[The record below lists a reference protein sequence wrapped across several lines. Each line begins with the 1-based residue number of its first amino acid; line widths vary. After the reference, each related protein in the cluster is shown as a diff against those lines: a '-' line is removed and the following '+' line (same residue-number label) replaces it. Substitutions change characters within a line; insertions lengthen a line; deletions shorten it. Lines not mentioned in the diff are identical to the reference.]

1 MISLKRGQAAVS
13 ACPLFFIKEKLKKKS
28 AIFSF
33 AFRNLLAK
41 RGFTNDPQIQA
52 FLFSGLEALHD
63 PFLMKNMKEVKT
75 RIEKAVHSQEKILI
89 HGDYD
94 VDGITGVAVLAKTL
108 KKLGGRYTTFLPE
121 RERDGY
127 GVSEAA
133 IRQAQEQGVQ
143 LIVTVD
149 CGITAKKEIEIAR
162 AHGMDVIVID
172 HHRLPADGLPDTHL
186 ILNPLQEDCPY
197 PFKELSAAGLAFKL
211 SQTLTGDAALDLL
224 DLVALS
230 TISDIAPLTG
240 ENRILVKKG
249 LDMLSERKNM
259 GIRALAEV
267 AKMKASQVNTGHV
280 GFILGPRLNAA
291 GRMSSAD
298 TALQLL
304 MTQVPREAESL
315 AKILDEEN
323 KARQKMERETTQEAM
338 RKVERTVNFNRERIL
353 VIDGPGWHCGVIGI
367 VASRL
372 VEKYERPAVVISV
385 EEGVGRGSGRS
396 IKSFHLFNALQSCEV
411 VLEEFGGHAQ
421 AAGLT
426 VQEKNIP
433 LLREKINA
441 FALEHLPAE
450 DLKRYVAVDME
461 LKLEALTGQFLE
473 ELELLEPH
481 GVGNPRPVFRSDG
494 LELRSKPRRLYGE
507 TYEVVLTD
515 GSANYQ
521 AQLNEKQMLLCATS
535 GSATRF
541 EAVYSV
547 KTKQWNGMKT
557 LTLAVKNLQ
566 PAV

>member
-1 MISLKRGQAAVS
+1 MPYS
-13 ACPLFFIKEKLKKKS
+13 P
-28 AIFSF
+28 
-33 AFRNLLAK
+33 AFLQLLTK
-41 RGFTNDPQIQA
+41 RGFTTDSEIEA
-52 FLFSGLEALHD
+52 FLFSGLSSLHD
-63 PFLMKNMKEVKT
+63 PFLMKNMKEVKA
-75 RIEKAVHSQEKILI
+75 RIEKAVRAREKILI

-94 VDGITGVAVLAKTL
+94 VDGITGVAVLARTL
-108 KKLGGRYTTFLPE
+108 EVLGGEYTTFLPE

-133 IRQAQEQGVQ
+133 IHQAKEQGVG
-143 LIVTVD
+143 LIATVD
-149 CGITAKKEIEIAR
+149 CGITAKSEIGIAR
-162 AHGMDVIVID
+162 SHGMDVIVID
-172 HHRLPADGLPDTHL
+172 HHRLPAEGLPDTHL

-211 SQTLTGDAALDLL
+211 SQALTGDAAFEHL

-249 LDMLSERKNM
+249 LEMLSERKNI

-267 AKMKASQVNTGHV
+267 AKMKTSKVDTGHV

-304 MTQVPREAESL
+304 LTKVPREAESL

-323 KARQKMERETTQEAM
+323 KARQKMERETTQEAI
-338 RKVERTVNFNRERIL
+338 RKVERTVNFNRER
-353 VIDGPGWHCGVIGI
+353 VIVVDGSGWHRGVIGI

-372 VEKYERPAVVISV
+372 VEKFERPAVVISV
-385 EEGVGRGSGRS
+385 EDGVGRGSGRS
-396 IKSFHLFNALQSCEV
+396 IKSFHLFNALSSCGE

-426 VQEKNIP
+426 VTEKNIP

-441 FALEHLPAE
+441 FALEHLPPEA
-450 DLKRYVAVDME
+450 LKRHVTADME
-461 LKLEALTGQFLE
+461 LKLKDLTGLFLG
-473 ELELLEPH
+473 ELELLEPY
-481 GVGNPRPVFRSDG
+481 GVGNPRPVFQTGG

-507 TYEVVLTD
+507 TYEVLLTE
-515 GSANYQ
+515 GPQNYQ
-521 AQLNEKQMLLCATS
+521 AHLDEKQMLLCAT
-535 GSATRF
+535 GGVETRF
-541 EAVYSV
+541 TAAYTV
-547 KTKQWNGMKT
+547 KTKQWNGLTT
-557 LTLAVKNLQ
+557 LVLNIKDLQ
-566 PAV
+566 PA

>member
-1 MISLKRGQAAVS
+1 V
-13 ACPLFFIKEKLKKKS
+13 IKDTADLSSVFCRLLEK
-28 AIFSF
+28 
-33 AFRNLLAK
+33 RNLRKASE
-41 RGFTNDPQIQA
+41 IEA
-52 FLFSGLEALHD
+52 FLFSGLSSLHD
-63 PFLMKNMKEVKT
+63 PFLMKNMREVKS
-75 RIEKAVHSQEKILI
+75 RLKKAVHTKEKILI

-94 VDGITGVAVLAKTL
+94 VDGITGVAVLARTL
-108 KKLGGRYTTFLPE
+108 EELGGSYTTFLPE

-133 IRQAQEQGVQ
+133 VRRAHEQGVT

-162 AHGMDVIVID
+162 SHGIDVIVID
-172 HHRLPADGLPDTHL
+172 HHRLPSDGLPDTHL
-186 ILNPLQEDCPY
+186 ILNPLQEDCSY

-211 SQTLTGDAALDLL
+211 SQALTGDAAFAHL

-230 TISDIAPLTG
+230 TVSDIAPLVG

-249 LDMLSERKNM
+249 LETLSEKENL
-259 GIRALAEV
+259 GLRALAEV
-267 AKMKASQVNTGHV
+267 AKIKTSKLNTGHL

-304 MTQVPREAESL
+304 LTQVPREAESL
-315 AKILDEEN
+315 AKILNEEN
-323 KARQKMERETTQEAM
+323 KARQRSERETTQEAI
-338 RKVERTVNFNRERIL
+338 RKVEQTVNFNRDRVL
-353 VIDGPGWHCGVIGI
+353 VVEGKGWHRGVIGI

-385 EEGVGRGSGRS
+385 EENIGRGSGRS
-396 IKSFHLFNALQSCEV
+396 MKGFHLFNALRSCETI
-411 VLEEFGGHAQ
+411 LDEFGGHEQ

-433 LLREKINA
+433 LLKEKINVFA
-441 FALEHLPAE
+441 FENLSPNA
-450 DLKRYVAVDME
+450 LKRKVTVDME
-461 LKLEALTGQFLE
+461 LKLGELTDRFLG

-481 GVGNPRPVFRSDG
+481 GVGNPRPVFQSDD
-494 LELRSKPRRLYGE
+494 LQLRSKPRRLYGE

-515 GSANYQ
+515 GLSNYP
-521 AQLNEKQMLLCATS
+521 AQLNEKQSLLCASSDTS
-535 GSATRF
+535 PRF
-541 EAVYSV
+541 DAAYSV

-557 LTLAVKNLQ
+557 LVLSVKEFKEKSPQLA
-566 PAV
+566 

>member
-1 MISLKRGQAAVS
+1 M
-13 ACPLFFIKEKLKKKS
+13 
-28 AIFSF
+28 
-33 AFRNLLAK
+33 LA
-41 RGFTNDPQIQA
+41 RT
-52 FLFSGLEALHD
+52 LE
-63 PFLMKNMKEVKT
+63 
-75 RIEKAVHSQEKILI
+75 
-89 HGDYD
+89 
-94 VDGITGVAVLAKTL
+94 
-108 KKLGGRYTTFLPE
+108 KLGGEYTTFLPE

-133 IRQAQEQGVQ
+133 IHKAKEQGVA

-149 CGITAKKEIEIAR
+149 CGITAKREIEIAR
-162 AHGMDVIVID
+162 SHGMDVIVID
-172 HHRLPADGLPDTHL
+172 HHRLPAEGLPNTHL

-211 SQTLTGDAALDLL
+211 SQALTGDEAFEYL

-249 LDMLSERKNM
+249 LAMLSERKNL

-304 MTQVPREAESL
+304 LTRIPREAESL
-315 AKILDEEN
+315 AKILEEEN
-323 KARQKMERETTQEAM
+323 KARQRSERETTQEAM
-338 RKVERTVNFNRERIL
+338 RKVEQTVNFNRER
-353 VIDGPGWHCGVIGI
+353 VIVVESPGWHRGVIGI

-396 IKSFHLFNALQSCEV
+396 IKSFHLFNALRSCEA

-426 VQEKNIP
+426 VTEKNIP
-433 LLREKINA
+433 LLRAKINA
-441 FALEHLPAE
+441 FAMEHLSSE
-450 DLKRYVAVDME
+450 DLKRHVSVDME
-461 LKLEALTGQFLE
+461 LKLHELTAGFLE

-481 GVGNPRPVFRSDG
+481 GVGNPRPVFQTGD
-494 LELRSKPRRLYGE
+494 LRFKSKPRRLYGE
-507 TYEVVLTD
+507 TYEGVLTD
-515 GSANYQ
+515 GSLNFQ
-521 AQLNEKQMLLCATS
+521 IHLNEKQMLLCAAS
-535 GSATRF
+535 GSEARF
-541 EAVYSV
+541 GAAYSL
-547 KTKQWNGMKT
+547 KTKQWNGMKI
-557 LTLAVKNLQ
+557 LTLVVKNLQ
-566 PAV
+566 PA

>member
-1 MISLKRGQAAVS
+1 MSSPNKPAHFSPAFLK
-13 ACPLFFIKEKLKKKS
+13 
-28 AIFSF
+28 
-33 AFRNLLAK
+33 LLAT
-41 RGFTNDPQIQA
+41 RGFTDAAGIEA
-52 FLFSGLEALHD
+52 FLFSGLSSLHD
-63 PFLMKNMKEVKT
+63 PFIMKNMSEVKA
-75 RIEKAVHSQEKILI
+75 RIEQAVQTQEKIFI

-108 KKLGGRYTTFLPE
+108 EKLGGQYTTFLPE

-133 IRQAQEQGVQ
+133 IHQAKAQGVG

-162 AHGMDVIVID
+162 AHGMDVILID
-172 HHRLPADGLPDTHL
+172 HHRLPSDGLPDTHL

-211 SQTLTGDAALDLL
+211 SQALTGDAAFDHL

-240 ENRILVKKG
+240 ENRILVKQG
-249 LDMLSERKNM
+249 LAMLSERKNI
-259 GIRALAEV
+259 GLRALADV
-267 AKMKASQVNTGHV
+267 AKMKATQVNTGHV

-304 MTQVPREAESL
+304 LTQVPREAESL

-323 KARQKMERETTQEAM
+323 KARQKMERETTQEAI
-338 RKVERTVNFNRERIL
+338 RKVERTVNFNRER
-353 VIDGPGWHCGVIGI
+353 VIVVDGAGWHRGVIGI

-372 VEKYERPAVVISV
+372 VEKFERPAVVISV

-396 IKSFHLFNALQSCEV
+396 IKGFHLFDALQSCEA
-411 VLEEFGGHAQ
+411 VLDGFGGHAQ

-426 VQEKNIP
+426 IQEKNIP

-441 FALEHLPAE
+441 FAFENLPVEA
-450 DLKRYVAVDME
+450 LKRHVAVDME
-461 LKLEALTGQFLE
+461 LKLEDLTGRFLE

-481 GVGNPRPVFRSDG
+481 GMGNPRPVFQSDG
-494 LELRSKPRRLYGE
+494 LELRSKPKRLYGE
-507 TYEVVLTD
+507 TYEVFLTD
-515 GSANYQ
+515 GVATYQ
-521 AQLNEKQMLLCATS
+521 ANLNEKQMLLCATS

-541 EAVYSV
+541 EASYSV
-547 KTKQWNGMKT
+547 KTKQWNGLKT
-557 LTLAVKNLQ
+557 LVLSVKEFREKLASSF
-566 PAV
+566 

>member
-1 MISLKRGQAAVS
+1 MPQ
-13 ACPLFFIKEKLKKKS
+13 KS
-28 AIFSF
+28 GSTRFSP
-33 AFRNLLAK
+33 AFRKLLTQ
-41 RGFTNDPQIQA
+41 RGFTSDLEIEA
-52 FLFSGLEALHD
+52 FLFSGVSSLHD
-63 PFLMKNMKEVKT
+63 PFLMKNMAEVKA
-75 RIEKAVHSQEKILI
+75 RIEKAVHAREKIFI

-94 VDGITGVAVLAKTL
+94 VDGITGVAVLVRTL
-108 KKLGGRYTTFLPE
+108 EKLGGECTTFLPE

-133 IRQAQEQGVQ
+133 IQQAHEQGVG

-172 HHRLPADGLPDTHL
+172 HHRLPAEGLPDTHL

-197 PFKELSAAGLAFKL
+197 PYKELSAAGLAFKL
-211 SQTLTGDAALDLL
+211 SQALIGDAAFEYL

-240 ENRILVKKG
+240 ENRILVKSG
-249 LDMLSERKNM
+249 LALLSERKNV

-280 GFILGPRLNAA
+280 GFMLGPRLNAA

-304 MTQVPREAESL
+304 LTRVPREAESL
-315 AKILDEEN
+315 AKILEEEN

-338 RKVERTVNFNRERIL
+338 RKVERTVNFNRER
-353 VIDGPGWHCGVIGI
+353 VIVVDGQGWHRGVIGI

-372 VEKYERPAVVISV
+372 VEKYERPAIVISV

-396 IKSFHLFNALQSCEV
+396 IKSFHLFNALSSCEA
-411 VLEEFGGHAQ
+411 VLEGFGGHAQ

-426 VQEKNIP
+426 ITEKNIP
-433 LLREKINA
+433 LLRDKINA
-441 FALEHLPAE
+441 FAFEHLLPE
-450 DLKRYVAVDME
+450 DLKRRVAVDME
-461 LKLEALTGQFLE
+461 LKLGELTDRFLE

-481 GVGNPRPVFRSDG
+481 GMGNPRPVFQSDG

-507 TYEVVLTD
+507 TYEVVLTE
-515 GSANYQ
+515 GAIHFQAN
-521 AQLNEKQMLLCATS
+521 LNEKQMLLCAIS
-535 GSATRF
+535 GAATRF
-541 EAVYSV
+541 EAAYSV

-557 LTLAVKNLQ
+557 LVLAVKEFREKLTT
-566 PAV
+566 PS

>member
-1 MISLKRGQAAVS
+1 MEKQAAS
-13 ACPLFFIKEKLKKKS
+13 
-28 AIFSF
+28 FSP
-33 AFRNLLAK
+33 AFRALLAK
-41 RGFTNDPQIQA
+41 RGFKTDPEIEA
-52 FLFSGLEALHD
+52 FLFSGLSSLHD
-63 PFLMKNMKEVKT
+63 PFLMKNMREVKE
-75 RIEKAVHSQEKILI
+75 RIEKAVHAREKILI

-108 KKLGGRYTTFLPE
+108 ERLGGEYTTFLPE

-127 GVSEAA
+127 GVSETA
-133 IRQAQEQGVQ
+133 IHQAQEKGVS

-149 CGITAKKEIEIAR
+149 CGITAKREIEIAR

-172 HHRLPADGLPDTHL
+172 HHRLPAGGLPDTHL

-211 SQTLTGDAALDLL
+211 SQALTGGEALDLL

-240 ENRILVKKG
+240 ENRILVKNG
-249 LDMLSERKNM
+249 LTMLSERKNT

-267 AKMKASQVNTGHV
+267 AKMKAAKVDTGHV

-304 MTQVPREAESL
+304 LTKIPREAESL

-323 KARQKMERETTQEAM
+323 KARQRSERETTQEAM
-338 RKVERTVNFNRERIL
+338 RKVERTVNFNRERVL
-353 VIDGPGWHCGVIGI
+353 VIDGAGWHRGVIGI

-396 IKSFHLFNALQSCEV
+396 IKSFHLFNALRSCEE
-411 VLEEFGGHAQ
+411 VLDQFGGHAQ

-426 VQEKNIP
+426 VREENIP

-441 FALEHLPAE
+441 FAFEHLPPEA
-450 DLKRYVAVDME
+450 LKRHVVVDGE
-461 LKLEALTGQFLE
+461 LKLDELTGRFLE
-473 ELELLEPH
+473 ELELLEPY
-481 GVGNPRPVFRSDG
+481 GVGNPRPVFQSAG

-507 TYEVVLTD
+507 TYEAVVTD
-515 GSANYQ
+515 GSLNCQ
-521 AQLNEKQMLLCATS
+521 AQLSEKQMLLCATS
-535 GSATRF
+535 GSSTRF
-541 EAVYSV
+541 EAAYSV

-557 LTLAVKNLQ
+557 LILSVKELREKL
-566 PAV
+566 PASV

>member
-1 MISLKRGQAAVS
+1 MSQTSSPDR
-13 ACPLFFIKEKLKKKS
+13 
-28 AIFSF
+28 FSPT
-33 AFRNLLAK
+33 FRKLLAR
-41 RGFTNDPQIQA
+41 RGFTDGRAIEA
-52 FLFSGLEALHD
+52 FLFSDLAALHD
-63 PFLMKNMKEVKT
+63 PFLMKNMGEVKA
-75 RIEKAVHSQEKILI
+75 RIETAVHAREKILI

-94 VDGITGVAVLAKTL
+94 VDGITGVAILARTL
-108 KKLGGRYTTFLPE
+108 EKLGGEYTTFLPE

-127 GVSEAA
+127 GVSGTA
-133 IRQAQEQGVQ
+133 IHRAREQGVG

-162 AHGMDVIVID
+162 SHGMDVIVID
-172 HHRLPADGLPDTHL
+172 HHRLPSDGLPDTHL

-197 PFKELSAAGLAFKL
+197 PFKDLSAAGLAFKL
-211 SQTLTGDAALDLL
+211 SQVLTGNAAFEHL

-230 TISDIAPLTG
+230 TVSDIAPLVG

-249 LDMLSERKNM
+249 LVMLSERKNL
-259 GIRALAEV
+259 GLRALAEV

-304 MTQVPREAESL
+304 LTQVPREAESL
-315 AKILDEEN
+315 AKILEEEN
-323 KARQKMERETTQEAM
+323 KARQRSERETTQEAM
-338 RKVERTVNFNRERIL
+338 RKVEQTINFNRER
-353 VIDGPGWHCGVIGI
+353 VIVVEGSGWHRGVIGI

-396 IKSFHLFNALQSCEV
+396 IKSFHLFNALRSCET

-426 VQEKNIP
+426 VTEKNIP
-433 LLREKINA
+433 KLREKINA
-441 FALEHLPAE
+441 FAFEHLPPE
-450 DLKRYVAVDME
+450 ELRRHVAVDME
-461 LKLEALTGQFLE
+461 LELKELTGQFLE

-481 GVGNPRPVFRSDG
+481 GVGNPRPVFQTDA
-494 LELRSKPRRLYGE
+494 LRLKSKPRRLYGE
-507 TYEVVLTD
+507 TYEIVLTD
-515 GSANYQ
+515 DTQNYQ
-521 AQLNEKQMLLCATS
+521 AHLSEKQMLLCETS
-535 GSATRF
+535 GPGTRF
-541 EAVYSV
+541 EAAYSI

-557 LTLAVKNLQ
+557 LVLSVKEFREKL
-566 PAV
+566 PTPC

>member
-1 MISLKRGQAAVS
+1 LENKTQSFSPAFCKLLEKRGLMDSAA
-13 ACPLFFIKEKLKKKS
+13 
-28 AIFSF
+28 
-33 AFRNLLAK
+33 
-41 RGFTNDPQIQA
+41 IQA
-52 FLFSGLEALHD
+52 FLFCGLADLHD
-63 PFLMKNMKEVKT
+63 PYLMKNMREVQG
-75 RIEKAVHSQEKILI
+75 RLEKAVHAHEKILI

-94 VDGITGVAVLAKTL
+94 VDGITGVAVLARTL
-108 KKLGGRYTTFLPE
+108 DKLGGKYTTFLPE

-127 GVSEAA
+127 GVSESA
-133 IRQAQEQGVQ
+133 IHQARDQGVT

-162 AHGMDVIVID
+162 AYGMDVIVID
-172 HHRLPADGLPDTHL
+172 HHRLPAEGLPDTHL
-186 ILNPLQEDCPY
+186 ILNPLQGDCAY

-211 SQTLTGDAALDLL
+211 SQALTGDAAMEHL

-240 ENRILVKKG
+240 ENRILVKNG
-249 LDMLSERKNM
+249 LAMLSERKNV

-267 AKMKASQVNTGHV
+267 AKMKATRVDTGHV

-304 MTQVPREAESL
+304 LTQAPSEAESL
-315 AKILDEEN
+315 AKILDAEN
-323 KARQKMERETTQEAM
+323 KERQRSERETTQEAL
-338 RKVERTVNFNRERIL
+338 RKVERTVNFNRERVL
-353 VIDGPGWHCGVIGI
+353 VVDGAGWYRGVIGI

-372 VEKYERPAVVISV
+372 VEKYERPAIVISV
-385 EEGVGRGSGRS
+385 EEGTGRGSGRS
-396 IKSFHLFNALQSCEV
+396 IKSFHLFNALSSCEDA
-411 VLEEFGGHAQ
+411 LEEFGGHAQ

-426 VQEKNIP
+426 VLEKNIP

-441 FALEHLPAE
+441 FAFEHLPVEA
-450 DLKRYVAVDME
+450 LKRHVAVDME
-461 LKLEALTGQFLE
+461 LKLSELSARFLE

-481 GVGNPRPVFRSDG
+481 GMGNPRPVFKSED

-515 GSANYQ
+515 GLLNYQ
-521 AQLNEKQMLLCATS
+521 AHLNEKQMMACVS
-535 GSATRF
+535 WGQGSRF
-541 EAVYSV
+541 EASYSV

-557 LTLAVKNLQ
+557 LVLSVKEFREKIRS
-566 PAV
+566 

>member
-1 MISLKRGQAAVS
+1 MCL
-13 ACPLFFIKEKLKKKS
+13 KEKLEKQIRS
-28 AIFSF
+28 FSP
-33 AFRNLLAK
+33 AFRTLLAQ
-41 RGFTNDPQIQA
+41 RGFKTDPEIES
-52 FLFSGLEALHD
+52 FLFSDLAALHD
-63 PFLMKNMKEVKT
+63 PFLMKNMREVKD
-75 RIEKAVHSQEKILI
+75 RLEKAVHSREKILI

-94 VDGITGVAVLAKTL
+94 VDGITGVAVLARTL
-108 KKLGGRYTTFLPE
+108 AKLGGEYTTFLPE

-127 GVSEAA
+127 GVSETA
-133 IRQAQEQGVQ
+133 IHQARVQGVG

-149 CGITAKKEIEIAR
+149 CGITAKREIEIAR

-172 HHRLPADGLPDTHL
+172 HHRLPAEGLPDTHL

-211 SQTLTGDAALDLL
+211 SQALIGDEAFEHL

-249 LDMLSERKNM
+249 LDRLSERKNV

-267 AKMKASQVNTGHV
+267 AKMKTSQVNTGHV

-304 MTQVPREAESL
+304 MTKVPREAESL
-315 AKILDEEN
+315 ARILDEEN

-338 RKVERTVNFNRERIL
+338 RKVERTVNFNRER
-353 VIDGPGWHCGVIGI
+353 VIVVDGAGWHRGVIGI

-396 IKSFHLFNALQSCEV
+396 IKSFHLFNALSACGS

-426 VQEKNIP
+426 VAEKNIP
-433 LLREKINA
+433 KLREKINA
-441 FALEHLPAE
+441 FAFEHLPPE
-450 DLKRYVAVDME
+450 DLKRRVTVDME
-461 LKLEALTGQFLE
+461 LKLKELTGPFLE

-481 GVGNPRPVFRSDG
+481 GVGNSRPVFQSGD
-494 LELRSKPRRLYGE
+494 LQLRSKPRKLYGE

-515 GSANYQ
+515 GFQNYQ
-521 AQLNEKQMLLCATS
+521 AHLNEKQMLLCAVS
-535 GSATRF
+535 GATTRF
-541 EAVYSV
+541 EAAYSI

-557 LTLAVKNLQ
+557 LVLSVKEFRERL
-566 PAV
+566 PASS

>member
-1 MISLKRGQAAVS
+1 LDKQTLS
-13 ACPLFFIKEKLKKKS
+13 
-28 AIFSF
+28 FSP
-33 AFRNLLAK
+33 AFRTLLSK
-41 RGFTNDPQIQA
+41 RGFKTDPEIEN
-52 FLFSGLEALHD
+52 FLFSGLSALHD
-63 PFLMKNMKEVKT
+63 PFLMKNMREVKA
-75 RIEKAVHSQEKILI
+75 RIEKAVQNREKILI

-94 VDGITGVAVLAKTL
+94 VDGITGVAVLVRTL
-108 KKLGGRYTTFLPE
+108 EKIGGECTTFLPE

-127 GVSEAA
+127 GVCEAA
-133 IRQAQEQGVQ
+133 IHQAQTQGVG

-162 AHGMDVIVID
+162 SHGMDVVVID
-172 HHRLPADGLPDTHL
+172 HHRLPSDGLPDTHL

-211 SQTLTGDAALDLL
+211 SQALTGEAAFDHL

-249 LDMLSERKNM
+249 LEMLSERKNL
-259 GIRALAEV
+259 GVKALSEV
-267 AKMKASQVNTGHV
+267 AKMKSSQVNTGHV

-304 MTQVPREAESL
+304 LTKVPREAESL
-315 AKILDEEN
+315 AKILDAEN
-323 KARQKMERETTQEAM
+323 KARQRSERETTQEAM
-338 RKVERTVNFNRERIL
+338 RKVERTVNFNRER
-353 VIDGPGWHCGVIGI
+353 VIVVDGSGWHRGVIGI
-367 VASRL
+367 AASRL
-372 VEKYERPAVVISV
+372 VEKYERPAIVISV

-396 IKSFHLFNALQSCEV
+396 IKSFHLFNALQSCEA

-426 VQEKNIP
+426 VTEKNIP

-441 FALEHLPAE
+441 FAFEHLPPE
-450 DLKRYVAVDME
+450 ELKRHVSVDMTA
-461 LKLEALTGQFLE
+461 KLNELTGPFLE

-481 GVGNPRPVFRSDG
+481 GVGNPKPVFQSDD
-494 LELRSKPRRLYGE
+494 LRLKTRPKRLYGD

-515 GSANYQ
+515 GLLNYQ
-521 AQLNEKQMLLCATS
+521 AHLNEKQMFLCATS
-535 GSATRF
+535 GPEARF
-541 EAVYSV
+541 EAAYSL

-557 LTLAVKNLQ
+557 LVLSVKEFREKL
-566 PAV
+566 PESF

>member
-1 MISLKRGQAAVS
+1 LEKQS
-13 ACPLFFIKEKLKKKS
+13 AD
-28 AIFSF
+28 FSP
-33 AFRNLLAK
+33 AFRVLLEK
-41 RGFTNDPQIQA
+41 RGFKTDPEIKA
-52 FLFSGLEALHD
+52 FLFSGLSALHD
-63 PFLMKNMKEVKT
+63 PFLMKNMVEVKA
-75 RIEKAVHSQEKILI
+75 RLEKAVHSHEKILI

-94 VDGITGVAVLAKTL
+94 VDGITGVAVLALTL
-108 KKLGGRYTTFLPE
+108 EKLGGIYTTFLPE

-127 GVSEAA
+127 GVSGAA
-133 IRQAQEQGVQ
+133 IHKAKEQGVG

-172 HHRLPADGLPDTHL
+172 HHRLPAEGLPNTQL

-211 SQTLTGDAALDLL
+211 SQALTGDAAFEHL

-249 LDMLSERKNM
+249 LAMLSERKNL
-259 GIRALAEV
+259 GIRALSDV

-304 MTQVPREAESL
+304 LTKVPREAESL

-338 RKVERTVNFNRERIL
+338 RKVERMVNFNRER
-353 VIDGPGWHCGVIGI
+353 VIVVEGPGWHRGVIGI

-372 VEKYERPAVVISV
+372 VEKFERPAIVISV

-396 IKSFHLFNALQSCEV
+396 IKSFHLFNALSSCEA
-411 VLEEFGGHAQ
+411 VLEGFGGHAQ

-426 VQEKNIP
+426 ITEKNIP

-441 FALEHLPAE
+441 FALEHLSVE
-450 DLKRYVAVDME
+450 NLKRHVAVDME
-461 LKLEALTGQFLE
+461 LNLSELTSRFLE

-481 GVGNPRPVFRSDG
+481 GMGNPRPVFNSDD
-494 LELRSKPRRLYGE
+494 LQLRSKPRRLYGE

-515 GSANYQ
+515 GSQNYQ
-521 AQLNEKQMLLCATS
+521 AHLNEKQMLLCATS
-535 GSATRF
+535 GATTRF
-541 EAVYSV
+541 ESAYSL
-547 KTKQWNGMKT
+547 KTKQWNGIKT
-557 LTLAVKNLQ
+557 LVLSVKEFREKLTT
-566 PAV
+566 PS

>member
-1 MISLKRGQAAVS
+1 MIKDTADLSSVFCRL
-13 ACPLFFIKEKLKKKS
+13 LEK
-28 AIFSF
+28 
-33 AFRNLLAK
+33 RNLRKASE
-41 RGFTNDPQIQA
+41 IEA
-52 FLFSGLEALHD
+52 FLFSGLSSLHD
-63 PFLMKNMKEVKT
+63 PFLMKNMREVKS
-75 RIEKAVHSQEKILI
+75 RLKKAVHTKEKILI

-94 VDGITGVAVLAKTL
+94 VDGITGVAVLARTL
-108 KKLGGRYTTFLPE
+108 EELGGSYTTFLPE

-133 IRQAQEQGVQ
+133 VRRAHEQGVT

-162 AHGMDVIVID
+162 SHGIDVIVID
-172 HHRLPADGLPDTHL
+172 HHRLPSDGLPDTHL
-186 ILNPLQEDCPY
+186 ILNPLQEDCSY

-211 SQTLTGDAALDLL
+211 SQALTGDAAFAHL

-230 TISDIAPLTG
+230 TVSDIAPLVG

-249 LDMLSERKNM
+249 LETLSEKENL
-259 GIRALAEV
+259 GLRALAEV
-267 AKMKASQVNTGHV
+267 AKIKTSKLNTGHL

-304 MTQVPREAESL
+304 LTQVPREAESL
-315 AKILDEEN
+315 AKILNEEN
-323 KARQKMERETTQEAM
+323 KARQRSERETTQEAI
-338 RKVERTVNFNRERIL
+338 RKVEQTVNFNRDRVL
-353 VIDGPGWHCGVIGI
+353 VVEGKGWHRGVIGI

-385 EEGVGRGSGRS
+385 EENIGRGSGRS
-396 IKSFHLFNALQSCEV
+396 MKGFHLFNALRSCETI
-411 VLEEFGGHAQ
+411 LDEFGGHEQ

-433 LLREKINA
+433 LLKEKINVFA
-441 FALEHLPAE
+441 FENLSPNA
-450 DLKRYVAVDME
+450 LKRKVTVDME
-461 LKLEALTGQFLE
+461 LKLGELTDRFLG

-481 GVGNPRPVFRSDG
+481 GVGNPRPVFQSDD
-494 LELRSKPRRLYGE
+494 LQLRSKPRRLYGE

-515 GSANYQ
+515 GLSNYP
-521 AQLNEKQMLLCATS
+521 AQLNEKQSLLCASSDTS
-535 GSATRF
+535 PRF
-541 EAVYSV
+541 DAAYSV

-557 LTLAVKNLQ
+557 LVLSVKEFKEKSPQLA
-566 PAV
+566 

>member
-1 MISLKRGQAAVS
+1 LLKQTQD
-13 ACPLFFIKEKLKKKS
+13 
-28 AIFSF
+28 FSPV
-33 AFRNLLAK
+33 FRKLLAQ
-41 RGFTNDPQIQA
+41 RGFTDD
-52 FLFSGLEALHD
+52 SGIENFIFPGLSSLHD
-63 PFLMKNMKEVKT
+63 PFLMKNMMEVKT
-75 RIEKAVHSQEKILI
+75 RIEKSVQTREKILI

-94 VDGITGVAVLAKTL
+94 VDGITGVAVLVRTL
-108 KKLGGRYTTFLPE
+108 EKLGGEYTIFLPE

-133 IRQAQEQGVQ
+133 IHQAREQGVA

-149 CGITAKKEIEIAR
+149 CGITAKKEIKIAR
-162 AHGMDVIVID
+162 SHGMDVIVID

-186 ILNPLQEDCPY
+186 ILNPLLEDCPY

-211 SQTLTGDAALDLL
+211 SQALTGDAALEHL

-230 TISDIAPLTG
+230 TISDIAPLIG

-249 LDMLSERKNM
+249 LGMLSKRKNV

-267 AKMKASQVNTGHV
+267 AKMKASRVNTGHV

-304 MTQVPREAESL
+304 LTQNSREAESL

-323 KARQKMERETTQEAM
+323 KARQHSERETTQEAM
-338 RKVERTVNFNRERIL
+338 RKVERTVNFNRER
-353 VIDGPGWHCGVIGI
+353 VIVVDGQGWHRGVIGI
-367 VASRL
+367 VASKL

-396 IKSFHLFNALQSCEV
+396 IKNFHLFNALRSCEA

-426 VQEKNIP
+426 VMEKNIP
-433 LLREKINA
+433 NLREKINA
-441 FALEHLPAE
+441 FAFENLPSE
-450 DLKRYVAVDME
+450 ELKRHVMVDME
-461 LKLEALTGQFLE
+461 LKLNELTDRFLE

-481 GVGNPRPVFRSDG
+481 GVGNPRPVFQSGD
-494 LELRSKPRRLYGE
+494 LRLKSKPRRLYGE
-507 TYEVVLTD
+507 TYEVELTD
-515 GSANYQ
+515 GFLNYQ
-521 AQLNEKQMLLCATS
+521 AHLNEKQMLLCAAS
-535 GSATRF
+535 GPEARF
-541 EAVYSV
+541 EAAYSI

-557 LTLAVKNLQ
+557 LILSVKEFREKL
-566 PAV
+566 PAAF